1 MSSMPSDMSSSSSG
15 TAQEPDVGPAGW
27 RPGVRLCLDWGKA
40 RIGVAACDRDGLLAF
55 PVETVAN
62 DKHTIAR
69 LQTLAAEYEPVE
81 IVMGMPTDLRGE
93 QGIAAEAML
102 QNAHRVVRA
111 LRHDVR
117 LIDERLTTAA
127 ATRRLAAAGRD
138 SRHRRSV
145 IDQAAAVAIL
155 EQAIDME
162 KRSGHA
168 PGQLIATRSCGG
180 AAEGEDD
187 GSSETGK

>member
-1 MSSMPSDMSSSSSG
+1 MSSR
-15 TAQEPDVGPAGW
+15 AEEPIDPDPGPEHTW

-40 RIGVAACDRDGLLAF
+40 RIGVAACDRDGLLAY

-62 DKHTIAR
+62 GSGTMKR
-69 LQTLAAEYEPVE
+69 LKALVDEYEPFE
-81 IVMGMPTDLRGE
+81 LIMGMPTDLRGR
-93 QGIAAEAML
+93 QGIAASAMID
-102 QNAHRVVRA
+102 NARRVTRA
-111 LRHDVR
+111 LHRDVR
-117 LIDERLTTAA
+117 LVDERLTTAA

-155 EQAIDME
+155 EQAIEME

-168 PGQLIATRSCGG
+168 PGELVSHETEESQGG
-180 AAEGEDD
+180 GTQAG
-187 GSSETGK
+187 G